1 MSFLRL
7 WQLFLVATTLLCVR
21 QAAARKQAP
30 DTVYTGIYITS
41 IHDIDFKQK
50 EYTVTF
56 WLWMK
61 YKNKEFDFT
70 QNLEVPMA
78 KTVTKSFFTI
88 DSSDNRIYI
97 LMKLQCVMK
106 DSWKIDKFPFD
117 RQKLRLSIE
126 NSQFDSESL
135 VFAVD
140 TVGKQ
145 FDPRYTIS
153 GWNIDSFQVYTKIK
167 EYETDFGDKRLLRPH
182 TEYSAFRVSLQ
193 LERQAIGLFWKMF
206 LGMYV
211 AFLIAYVCFFIHSEN
226 AAERFGLTVG
236 ALFAVIGNKYVID
249 SSLPESTTFTLVDTL
264 HGTTLLFIFAVIL
277 FSIYSLKM
285 SRSHKTDS
293 ANRFDLIV
301 GQVLLVIYLV
311 LNYYFISE
319 ALKNC

>member
-1 MSFLRL
+1 MSFIRL
-7 WQLFLVATTLLCVR
+7 WQMLIMATAIFFCSRASAKEV
-21 QAAARKQAP
+21 P

-61 YKNKEFDFT
+61 YKNKAFDFV

-78 KTVTKSFFTI
+78 KTVTKSYSTI
-88 DSSDNRIYI
+88 DSSDNQIYI

-153 GWNIDSFQVYTKIK
+153 GWNIDSFQVYTKVK
-167 EYETDFGDKRLLRPH
+167 EYETDFGDKSLLKPH

-211 AFLIAYVCFFIHSEN
+211 AFLIAYVCFFIHADS
-226 AAERFGLTVG
+226 AEARFGLSVG

-249 SSLPESTTFTLVDTL
+249 STLPESTSFTLVDTL
-264 HGTTLLFIFAVIL
+264 HGITLIFIFAVIL
-277 FSIYSLKM
+277 FSIYSLKLTKDY
-285 SRSHKTDS
+285 KTTG
-293 ANRFDLIV
+293 ANKFDLII

-319 ALKNC
+319 AVKNC

>member
-1 MSFLRL
+1 MSFSRL
-7 WQLFLVATTLLCVR
+7 WQVCLLVFSLFNCRPAE
-21 QAAARKQAP
+21 AKQELP
-30 DTVYTGIYITS
+30 DTVHTGIYITS

-61 YKNKEFDFT
+61 YKNKEFDFI

-78 KTVTKSFFTI
+78 KTVTKSYSTI
-88 DSSDNRIYI
+88 DSSNNQIYI

-126 NSQFDSESL
+126 NSQFDSEAL

-140 TVGKQ
+140 TIGRQ

-167 EYETDFGDKRLLRPH
+167 EYETDFGDKSLLKPH
-182 TEYSAFRVSLQ
+182 TEYSAFRVSMQ

-211 AFLIAYVCFFIHSEN
+211 AFLIAYVCFFIHAEN
-226 AAERFGLTVG
+226 AAERFGLAVG
-236 ALFAVIGNKYVID
+236 SLFAVIGNKYVID

-264 HGTTLLFIFAVIL
+264 HGITLLFIFVVIL
-277 FSIYSLKM
+277 FSIYSLKL
-285 SRSHKTDS
+285 SRSYKTTH
-293 ANRFDLIV
+293 ANKLDLIV

-319 ALKNC
+319 AVKNC

>member
-1 MSFLRL
+1 MISSRSRL
-7 WQLFLVATTLLCVR
+7 WIFLWILLSG
-21 QAAARKQAP
+21 QGLPAQKPAP
-30 DTVYTGIYITS
+30 DTVYTGIYMTS

-50 EYTVTF
+50 EYTATF

-61 YKNKEFDFT
+61 YRNKKFDFL
-70 QNLEVPMA
+70 QNLEVPLA
-78 KTVTKSFFTI
+78 KTVTKSYSTI
-88 DSSDNRIYI
+88 DSSDDRIYI

-126 NSQFDSESL
+126 NSQFDSKSL

-140 TVGKQ
+140 TTGRQ

-153 GWNIDSFQVYTKIK
+153 GWNIDSFQVFTKIK
-167 EYETDFGDKRLLRPH
+167 EYETDFGDKSLQFPH

-226 AAERFGLTVG
+226 AAERFGLAVG

-264 HGTTLLFIFAVIL
+264 HGITLLFIFAVIL
-277 FSIYSLKM
+277 FSIYSLKLN
-285 SRSHKTDS
+285 RSLKTKR
-293 ANRFDLIV
+293 ANTFDLIV
-301 GQVLLVIYLV
+301 GQVLLLIYLG

-319 ALKNC
+319 ALRNC